1 MLRINHLYKNICSKR
16 SILHSVFSKIFIV
29 IILLIGIESVAQNRK
44 FTPSFEK
51 TDKLIKEGKL
61 EDAYKQLKSYQLMY
75 PNDFLT
81 SWKTAQLAYWT
92 WDIENAKR
100 YFKLTLKLDGTHV
113 LVKED
118 YAKMLFAIGDYKEA
132 AILFSE
138 LRTASPEA
146 TEIWAYNIKSY
157 YFNNELSKA
166 MDLLLQM
173 PESVKS
179 NPELLALKSEIAAYK
194 AVNINFSTSYTDDN
208 QPMKTL
214 VPKFRISKM
223 HNSYLNWYF
232 EGTFNQFSNDT
243 LDASSQIVKIGNKFT
258 FNNLKLTADV
268 HIGSTI
274 LPALEESAFIGG
286 LLLSKKITKG
296 VDINAELSRNPYYYS
311 LPSTSSFVIQDN
323 LGIALVIKD
332 IEKFSG
338 TFQHQN
344 QMFNDD
350 NTIVASSFWFL
361 SPGIGTKKINAKIGY
376 AFEAM
381 DSENDNFE
389 SIKPLAQVVEEFGT
403 NTTINGIYNDYF
415 TPQNQKIHS
424 ALVAIQLK
432 LTPKTEINL
441 VGSYGFSAKW
451 DNPFLFLNEDSMG
464 QLFIDKG
471 FATEN
476 FKPATFKADF
486 TYAVNT
492 KLNMGLHYNYFK
504 TAFFTANTFML
515 NLNYKI
521 FSEK

>member
-1 MLRINHLYKNICSKR
+1 MLKINHLHTKACCKR
-16 SILHSVFSKIFIV
+16 SILYSSFSKIFLV
-29 IILLIGIESVAQNRK
+29 LILLISVKSFSQVRR

-51 TDKLIKEGKL
+51 TDQLIKEGKL
-61 EDAYKQLKSYQLMY
+61 EEAYTKMKSLQVKH
-75 PNDFLT
+75 PRDFLT

-92 WDIENAKR
+92 WDIENAKL
-100 YFKLTLKLDGTHV
+100 YFKLTLKLDETNV

-132 AILFSE
+132 AVLFNE
-138 LRTASPEA
+138 LRTISPES

-157 YFNNELSKA
+157 YYNNELSNA

-173 PESVKS
+173 PENMKS

-194 AVNINFSTSYTDDN
+194 AVNINFSIGYTDDN

-214 VPKFRISKM
+214 VPKFRVSKM

-232 EGTFNQFSNDT
+232 EGAFNQFSNDT

-268 HIGSTI
+268 HIGSTV
-274 LPALEESAFIGG
+274 LPALQESAFIGG

-296 VDINAELSRNPYYYS
+296 VDLIAELSRNPYYYS

-323 LGIALVIKD
+323 SGITLSISDIK
-332 IEKFSG
+332 KFSG
-338 TFQHQN
+338 NIQFQN

-350 NTIVASSFWFL
+350 NTIAASSLWFL
-361 SPGIGTKKINAKIGY
+361 SPGIGTKIIHAKVGY

-381 DSENDNFE
+381 DSEQDNFK
-389 SIKPLAQVVEEFGT
+389 SLKPIEQVIADFGT
-403 NTTINGIYNDYF
+403 NTPIIGIYDAYF
-415 TPQNQKIHS
+415 TPQNQQIHS
-424 ALVAIQLK
+424 ALVALQLK
-432 LTPKTEINL
+432 LNSKTEINL
-441 VGSYGFSAKW
+441 VGSYGFRAKW

-464 QLFIDKG
+464 QLFIDKD
-471 FATEN
+471 FTTVD

-486 TYAVNT
+486 TYSVNT
-492 KLNMGLHYNYFK
+492 KLNISVHYNYFK